1 MAMKRTA
8 LILSLVAGLIL
19 CSFLPP
25 QNNSLSTSKIVY
37 QETFPLQNSE
47 STFTFDISLEWPESG
62 TNEIAIRA
70 MQKKIIHQMI
80 KLYNEFEYEDGKTFN
95 FQKQYAKAAGS
106 SNPTSLLKECSA
118 IVLNDYCR
126 LNYSPEYGISDA
138 AIEVRG
144 QFESVHNDIV
154 SYTFSYMLHSGN
166 PYLYYVLE
174 AVTFDLNTGETLD
187 YSWEVADVP
196 EEIKRNIL
204 MSENKEVFD
213 YVDNS
218 GVKHSCWFINEEG
231 MNFAYQ
237 IPNYL
242 GDVYT
247 VTVPWDKIANIHR

>member
-126 LNYSPEYGISDA
+126 LHYRPEYGISYA
-138 AIEVRG
+138 AIEVHGR
-144 QFESVHNDIV
+144 FEAVHNDIV
-154 SYTFSYMLHSGN
+154 SYVFSYLLYSGSA
-166 PYLYYVLE
+166 YLYYVLE

-204 MSENKEVFD
+204 ISEDKEIFD
-213 YVDNS
+213 YVNNE
-218 GVKHSCWFINEEG
+218 GFEHSCWFIQENG
-231 MNFAYQ
+231 MTFVYQ
-237 IPNYL
+237 IPNAL
-242 GDVYT
+242 GDMHIL
-247 VTVPWDKIANIHR
+247 TVPWDKITNIYR

>member
-1 MAMKRTA
+1 MKRIT
-8 LILSLVAGLIL
+8 LILSLVAGLTL

-37 QETFPLQNSE
+37 QEKLPLQNSE

-80 KLYNEFEYEDGKTFN
+80 KLYDEFEYEDSKTFN